1 MKIGYARVSTQDQ
14 NLDLQID
21 ALKKEGCEMIFME
34 KISGKTKDRPELKLM
49 FSKLRKGDTVVVWRL
64 DRLGRSLQD
73 LIYLITEIGKSE
85 ANFHSIQNSMDS
97 STATGRLIF
106 NVFGALAEFESDLIS
121 ERTKAGLAAARARG
135 KKGGRPPGFTKDTIS
150 KIKAV
155 KVLYDEQDKGMK
167 EIANDLSI
175 SRASA
180 YRFLNTAKQ
189 WELEKSKSQ

>member
-1 MKIGYARVSTQDQ
+1 
-14 NLDLQID
+14 
-21 ALKKEGCEMIFME
+21 MIFME